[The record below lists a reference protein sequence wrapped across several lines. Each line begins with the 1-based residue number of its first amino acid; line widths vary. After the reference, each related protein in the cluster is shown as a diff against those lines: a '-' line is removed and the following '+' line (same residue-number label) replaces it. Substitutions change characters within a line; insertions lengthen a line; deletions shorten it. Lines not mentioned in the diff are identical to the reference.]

1 MLIPQSARSTFVSWH
16 FILNPDISSPLY
28 MSPTTLNPRDGRI
41 SRLDCSFIT
50 VTWVMSADL
59 LHNIFLF
66 VFPIFLPDFHSS
78 TFLFCFSHSHQIH
91 LVLFHEFFSLQ
102 VSFGSHASEKISTF
116 IWKSYWKYYAAS
128 FIDNL
133 KGFQNWLQK

>member
-1 MLIPQSARSTFVSWH
+1 MLIFCTFHRVLDPHLFSDILSSTPKWAQ
-16 FILNPDISSPLY
+16 PLWTPEMVGY
-28 MSPTTLNPRDGRI
+28 QDSTVL
-41 SRLDCSFIT
+41 SIT
-50 VTWVMSADL
+50 VTGVMSADL